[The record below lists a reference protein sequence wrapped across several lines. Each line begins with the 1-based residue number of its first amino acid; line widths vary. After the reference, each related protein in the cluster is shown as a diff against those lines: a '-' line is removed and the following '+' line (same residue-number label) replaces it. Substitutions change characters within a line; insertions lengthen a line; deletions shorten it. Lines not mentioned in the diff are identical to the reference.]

1 MKFKKT
7 KIEKLLLIS
16 HDLFS
21 DNRGV
26 FRRSFC
32 INEFKNIGVNFQV
45 KQGNISENM
54 KKHTLRGFHYQKGKS
69 KESKVITCIKGH
81 IYNVVVDLRPKSKTY
96 KDFEIFNLNEKN
108 KHSLHVPEGCANA
121 FLTLENNTI
130 VHYYMSDFFKPSS
143 YSGFRFNDPAFNIN
157 WPFYPKYISER
168 DKNFSNYSNE

>member
-7 KIEKLLLIS
+7 KIEKLFLIT

-69 KESKVITCIKGH
+69 
-81 IYNVVVDLRPKSKTY
+81 
-96 KDFEIFNLNEKN
+96 NL
-108 KHSLHVPEGCANA
+108 
-121 FLTLENNTI
+121 
-130 VHYYMSDFFKPSS
+130 
-143 YSGFRFNDPAFNIN
+143 
-157 WPFYPKYISER
+157 
-168 DKNFSNYSNE
+168 